1 MAEIYGNKPNF
12 KSGVR
17 MIKDTEKNHTD
28 EGKIGKAM
36 ASERKHNKSEGWI
49 KRAFREYKREAI
61 AFILVNEI
69 FLCILIAFPFYCKY
83 MWEGAGSGFEGCT
96 MLKLFKL
103 YCPACGGTRAMW
115 YLLHFDLLHSFI
127 YNPFVP
133 ILAAIVLYCDLRAL
147 VSFIKGRN
155 KFFYLDERLTWIL
168 VGSLLTFWIIRNI
181 LLVFFGYDPIGDTDN
196 FWLHFW
202 EYIKARG

>member
-1 MAEIYGNKPNF
+1 
-12 KSGVR
+12 

-36 ASERKHNKSEGWI
+36 ASERKHNKFEGWI
-49 KRAFREYKREAI
+49 KRAFSEHKREAL
-61 AFILVNEI
+61 AFVLVNAF
-69 FLCILIAFPFYCKY
+69 FLCVLIAFPFYCKY
-83 MWEGAGSGFEGCT
+83 MW
-96 MLKLFKL
+96 L

-133 ILAAIVLYCDLRAL
+133 ILAAIVLYCDVRAL

-155 KFFYLDERLTWIL
+155 KFFYLSEKLTWIL

-196 FWLHFW
+196 FWPHFW
-202 EYIKARG
+202 DYIKARG

>member
-1 MAEIYGNKPNF
+1 
-12 KSGVR
+12 
-17 MIKDTEKNHTD
+17 MIKKDTEKNHTD
-28 EGKIGKAM
+28 ENKVRREKT
-36 ASERKHNKSEGWI
+36 SERKYRSVGWV
-49 KRAFREYKREAI
+49 KRAFIEHKSEAV
-61 AFILVNEI
+61 AFISVNTI

-83 MWEGAGSGFEGCT
+83 MWEGAGSELEGCT

-133 ILAAIVLYCDLRAL
+133 ILAAIVLYCDVRAL

-155 KFFYLDERLTWIL
+155 NFFYLSERLTWIL